1 MDTLDLF
8 QEDASLPAQYWEM
21 FARKRDLEPEK
32 RLLLAVLDEAIRC
45 YRSQIFIGGRR
56 FTEAESWL
64 FCEDADDTFSF
75 RNICDVLNLSPSRIR
90 NSLRTW
96 KPAPDKRPTR
106 RARRTARPQEPYNGR
121 ALLAYASARRWLWP
135 DMRHPRPPAAEARA
149 VDDE

>member
-8 QEDASLPAQYWEM
+8 QEDASLPAQYWET

-56 FTEAESWL
+56 FTEVENWL
-64 FCEDADDTFSF
+64 FSEDVDDTFSF

-90 NSLRTW
+90 QSLRTW
-96 KPAPDKRPTR
+96 KPPVRRPTHRIRRPTR
-106 RARRTARPQEPYNGR
+106 PQAPYNGSV
-121 ALLAYASARRWLWP
+121 LLAQRS
-135 DMRHPRPPAAEARA
+135 
-149 VDDE
+149 V

>member
-8 QEDASLPAQYWEM
+8 QEDASLPAQYWET

-56 FTEAESWL
+56 FTEVQSWL
-64 FCEDADDTFSF
+64 FSEDIDDTFSF

-90 NSLRTW
+90 QSLRTW
-96 KPAPDKRPTR
+96 KPSAVRRSTHRTR
-106 RARRTARPQEPYNGR
+106 RSARSHAAYGG
-121 ALLAYASARRWLWP
+121 ALLAHRS
-135 DMRHPRPPAAEARA
+135 M
-149 VDDE
+149 

>member
-8 QEDASLPAQYWEM
+8 QEDASLPAQYWET

-56 FTEAESWL
+56 FTEVQSWL
-64 FCEDADDTFSF
+64 FSEDIDDTFSF

-90 NSLRTW
+90 QSLRTW
-96 KPAPDKRPTR
+96 KPSVVKRSTH
-106 RARRTARPQEPYNGR
+106 RARRPARSHAPYGGT
-121 ALLAYASARRWLWP
+121 LLAHRSL
-135 DMRHPRPPAAEARA
+135 
-149 VDDE
+149 

>member
-8 QEDASLPAQYWEM
+8 QEDASLPAQYWET

-56 FTEAESWL
+56 FTEVQSWL
-64 FCEDADDTFSF
+64 FSEDIDDTFSF

-90 NSLRTW
+90 QSLRTW
-96 KPAPDKRPTR
+96 KPSAIKRSTHRVRRPARSQAP
-106 RARRTARPQEPYNGR
+106 YVG
-121 ALLAYASARRWLWP
+121 ALLAHRSA
-135 DMRHPRPPAAEARA
+135 
-149 VDDE
+149 